1 MKYRSRTEIVSLI
14 LEAANG
20 GGATKTR
27 IMYKAFLSFAQLR
40 EYLTMLQESGL
51 IEYEGGKQTYRT
63 TEKGMSL
70 LQIYEKIY
78 ELAPPLASTP
88 LASTAIAATA
98 TAETSILGQN
108 RVVNTLGG
116 GY

>member
-1 MKYRSRTEIVSLI
+1 
-14 LEAANG
+14 
-20 GGATKTR
+20 
-27 IMYKAFLSFAQLR
+27 
-40 EYLTMLQESGL
+40 
-51 IEYEGGKQTYRT
+51 
-63 TEKGMSL
+63 MSL